1 VTDIRR
7 GLPSVDA
14 VLRLAEVA
22 PEERD
27 RLTAVLREVL
37 ANART
42 SDAEAPDAAGVLAA
56 AREQLARRDR
66 PTLRRVLNATG
77 VILHTNLGRAPLSES
92 AIAAMR
98 DAAGSVSVEYDLAA
112 GKRGERHG
120 HAAAL
125 LAELSGAEDA
135 VVTNNG
141 AAAVLLALAALAGRR
156 EVIVARGELVEIG
169 GGFRIPDVLLRSGAK
184 LVEVG
189 TTNRTYLRDYAAA
202 ITDRTAAILR
212 VHTSNFRVIGF
223 TASAPSVELASLAR
237 ERGIAFVHDL
247 GSGTLLDTER
257 FGLGREERVQEAVA
271 AGADVVTFSG
281 DKLLGGPQAGLV
293 VGRSAIIAK
302 LRSHALMRALR
313 PDKTTIAGLLAT
325 LVAYRDG
332 TALTELPVWRMI
344 AAAPADLERRAAA
357 LAQHLAGEMVETRS
371 TVGGGSLPEETQP
384 SFAVALR
391 GRPQHLAPAL
401 RAAEPPVIGRVVD
414 ERLALDLRSILSED
428 DERLAAAATAA
439 IEGVAP

>member
-1 VTDIRR
+1 MSDVRR

-14 VLRLAEVA
+14 VLRLADVPPTERERLVA
-22 PEERD
+22 
-27 RLTAVLREVL
+27 AVREAL
-37 ANART
+37 AEART
-42 SDAEAPDAAGVLAA
+42 SDAEAPDAAQVLAA

-77 VILHTNLGRAPLSES
+77 VILHTNLGRSPLSES

-141 AAAVLLALAALAGRR
+141 AAAVLLALTALAGRR

-293 VGRSAIIAK
+293 VGRRAIIAK

-325 LVAYRDG
+325 LAAYRDG

-344 AAAPADLERRAAA
+344 SAAPSDLERRAAA
-357 LAQHLAGEMVETRS
+357 LAQHLGGEMVETRS

-401 RAAEPPVIGRVVD
+401 RGAEPPVIGRVVD
-414 ERLALDLRSILSED
+414 ERLALDLRSILPED
-428 DERLAAAATAA
+428 DERLVAAVCAAM
-439 IEGVAP
+439 AP